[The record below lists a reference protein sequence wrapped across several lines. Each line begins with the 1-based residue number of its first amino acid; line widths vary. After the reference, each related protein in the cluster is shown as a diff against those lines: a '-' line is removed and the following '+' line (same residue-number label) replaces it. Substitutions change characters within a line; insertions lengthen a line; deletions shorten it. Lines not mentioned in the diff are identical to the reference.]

1 VTRFAHDGRSQAR
14 WACGAGVGDPAPVSH
29 ADAGS
34 DEEGQ
39 PSMATSSEGTGGAP
53 VGATAADPTP
63 TADDDVVHVALP
75 AGQPAFPPP
84 DSRVWGPPE
93 AVPTDLEP
101 VSVAPPTSPT
111 FDTVVTM
118 PVEGVG
124 NDVDEVHPVA
134 ATYGPT
140 ELVGHAPADVARVP
154 TPGTRRRGQWSV
166 VAIAVA
172 SGLVAG
178 AVGGVAAYTI
188 AERRASTSITSP
200 GTVLPQSSADLSS
213 RPAGSVA
220 RVAAAVLPVVVT
232 IVENG
237 SQGAGT
243 GSGFVVRSDG
253 YILTNNHVVANAA
266 DGGSLTVR
274 LQDGRSLDAVI
285 VGRDPS
291 YDLAV
296 IKVDAAGLPTAS
308 LGNSDGVVVGDTA
321 IAVGSPLG
329 LEGTVTS
336 GIVSSLNRPVT
347 AGGSGELAY
356 INAIQTDAAIN
367 PGNSGGPLVDAA
379 GRVIGVNSA
388 IAGLGQAA
396 DGSQQGSIG
405 LGFAIP
411 VNQAKR
417 VADEIISTGRSTH
430 PIIGISIDLTY
441 RGPGA
446 QIKGITPGGPA
457 ERAGLAAGD
466 VLVSVDGRSVANS
479 TELIVATRTHAP
491 GDTVTIGVRDGSG
504 TRDVRVTL
512 ASDSSSR

>member
-1 VTRFAHDGRSQAR
+1 MTTSPEGPGSAPL
-14 WACGAGVGDPAPVSH
+14 GATPVEPTPPPAGDVEH
-29 ADAGS
+29 G
-34 DEEGQ
+34 
-39 PSMATSSEGTGGAP
+39 ATS
-53 VGATAADPTP
+53 VDP
-63 TADDDVVHVALP
+63 
-75 AGQPAFPPP
+75 GAFPPP
-84 DSRVWGPPE
+84 APESRVVGPPE
-93 AVPTDLEP
+93 LEP
-101 VSVAPPTSPT
+101 AGVAPPVSPT
-111 FDTVVTM
+111 FDSVVTM
-118 PVEGVG
+118 P
-124 NDVDEVHPVA
+124 DERRLTETALDDPA
-134 ATYGPT
+134 APPFMSSDPRGAAAGEAAGASIAPPGP
-140 ELVGHAPADVARVP
+140 
-154 TPGTRRRGQWSV
+154 RGLGWV
-166 VAIAVA
+166 VAIAVV

-178 AVGGVAAYTI
+178 AVGGVAAYNV
-188 AERRASTSITSP
+188 AESRATTSVTSP

-213 RPAGSVA
+213 RPDGSVA
-220 RVAAAVLPVVVT
+220 SVAAAVLPVVVK
-232 IVENG
+232 IEESG
-237 SQGAGT
+237 AQGAGT

-266 DGGSLTVR
+266 DGGSLTVK
-274 LQDGRSLDAVI
+274 LQDGRSFGAVI

-296 IKVDAAGLPTAS
+296 IKVDARALPTAT
-308 LGNSDGVVVGDTA
+308 LGNSDGVQVGDTA
-321 IAVGSPLG
+321 IAIGSPLG

-367 PGNSGGPLVDAA
+367 PGNSGGPLVDAR

-388 IAGLGQAA
+388 IAGLGQSS

-430 PIIGISIDLTY
+430 PILGISIDLTY
-441 RGPGA
+441 AGPGT
-446 QIKGITPGGPA
+446 QIQGVTPGGPA
-457 ERAGLAAGD
+457 DKAGLKAGD
-466 VLVSVDGRSVANS
+466 VLVSVDGRSTANS

-491 GDTVTIGVRDGSG
+491 GDTVTVGVRDGSG

-512 ASDSSSR
+512 GSDSSSR

>member
-1 VTRFAHDGRSQAR
+1 MT
-14 WACGAGVGDPAPVSH
+14 
-29 ADAGS
+29 
-34 DEEGQ
+34 
-39 PSMATSSEGTGGAP
+39 TSPEGTGAAP
-53 VGATAADPTP
+53 LGATPVDP
-63 TADDDVVHVALP
+63 ALP
-75 AGQPAFPPP
+75 AAGDVEHLAVSADPGAFPPP
-84 DSRVWGPPE
+84 APESRVVGPPE
-93 AVPTDLEP
+93 LEP
-101 VSVAPPTSPT
+101 TSVAPPASPT
-111 FDTVVTM
+111 YDSVVTM
-118 PVEGVG
+118 PVEGG
-124 NDVDEVHPVA
+124 LTDVDPVDPA
-134 ATYGPT
+134 ASAYQPGDPFRASA
-140 ELVGHAPADVARVP
+140 VDDARASTARP
-154 TPGTRRRGQWSV
+154 RRRGLGRV
-166 VAIAVA
+166 VAIAVV

-178 AVGGVAAYTI
+178 AIGGVAAYTI
-188 AERRASTSITSP
+188 AQSRASTSVTSP
-200 GTVLPQSSADLSS
+200 GTVLPQSSADLSA
-213 RPAGSVA
+213 RPDGSVA
-220 RVAAAVLPVVVT
+220 SVAAAVLPVVVK
-232 IVENG
+232 IEESG
-237 SQGAGT
+237 AQGAGT

-266 DGGSLTVR
+266 DGGSLTVK

-296 IKVDAAGLPTAS
+296 IKVDAKALPTAT
-308 LGNSDGVVVGDTA
+308 LGNSDGVEVGDTA
-321 IAVGSPLG
+321 IAIGSPLG

-367 PGNSGGPLVDAA
+367 PGNSGGPLVDAR

-388 IAGLGQAA
+388 IAGLGQAS

-430 PIIGISIDLTY
+430 PILGISIDLTY
-441 RGPGA
+441 AGPGT
-446 QIKGITPGGPA
+446 QIQGVTPGGPA
-457 ERAGLAAGD
+457 DQAGLKAGD
-466 VLVSVDGRSVANS
+466 VLVSVDGRSAANS

-491 GDTVTIGVRDGSG
+491 GDTVTVGVRDGSG

-512 ASDSSSR
+512 GSDSSSR

>member
-1 VTRFAHDGRSQAR
+1 MTTSPEGP
-14 WACGAGVGDPAPVSH
+14 GAAPL
-29 ADAGS
+29 
-34 DEEGQ
+34 
-39 PSMATSSEGTGGAP
+39 
-53 VGATAADPTP
+53 GATAADPP
-63 TADDDVVHVALP
+63 P
-75 AGQPAFPPP
+75 AGDVEQAAVPADPGAFPPP
-84 DSRVWGPPE
+84 APESRVVGPPE
-93 AVPTDLEP
+93 LDPTL
-101 VSVAPPTSPT
+101 VAPPASPT
-111 FDTVVTM
+111 FDSVVTM
-118 PVEGVG
+118 PVDPGPT
-124 NDVDEVHPVA
+124 DVDPVDPALRASPVGDPFRAGAADDAA
-134 ATYGPT
+134 ATI
-140 ELVGHAPADVARVP
+140 ARP
-154 TPGTRRRGQWSV
+154 RRRGLGPV
-166 VAIAVA
+166 VAIAVV

-178 AVGGVAAYTI
+178 AIGGAAAYTI
-188 AERRASTSITSP
+188 AQSRASTSVTSP
-200 GTVLPQSSADLSS
+200 GTVLPQSSADLSA
-213 RPAGSVA
+213 RPDGSVA
-220 RVAAAVLPVVVT
+220 RVAAAVLPVVVK
-232 IVENG
+232 IEESG
-237 SQGAGT
+237 AQGAGT

-266 DGGSLTVR
+266 DGGSLTVK

-296 IKVDAAGLPTAS
+296 IKVDAKALPTAT
-308 LGNSDGVVVGDTA
+308 LGNSDGVEVGDTA
-321 IAVGSPLG
+321 IAIGSPLG

-367 PGNSGGPLVDAA
+367 PGNSGGPLVDAR

-388 IAGLGQAA
+388 IAGLGQAS

-430 PIIGISIDLTY
+430 PILGISIDLTY
-441 RGPGA
+441 AGPGT
-446 QIKGITPGGPA
+446 QIQGVTPGGPA
-457 ERAGLAAGD
+457 DQAGLKAGD
-466 VLVSVDGRSVANS
+466 VLVSVDGRSAANS

-491 GDTVTIGVRDGSG
+491 GDTVTVGVRDGSG

-512 ASDSSSR
+512 GSDSSSR